1 MTITDR
7 NDTDSVPDRVGARWA
22 SFEICSVAVMIGL
35 SVLLLMVDAFRETSD
50 QVVTL
55 AIWLA
60 CGVVTLVRLVGWA
73 RHIRQPGDKRS
84 QPVTGDIRQPTG
96 GG

>member
-7 NDTDSVPDRVGARWA
+7 NDTDPAPDRVGARWA
-22 SFEICSVAVMIGL
+22 FFEVCSVAVMVGL
-35 SVLLLMVDAFRETSD
+35 SAVLLMVDAFRETGV

-55 AIWLA
+55 AIWFT
-60 CGVVTLVRLVGWA
+60 CGVVTLVRLVRWT
-73 RHIRQPGDKRS
+73 RHVGQPAGKQS